1 MVEEEYP
8 FSAPFRV
15 VFRRGAREFMLT
27 SAGELAEVLMD
38 PLWPVHGPAY
48 FEACDMV
55 MAFLEGRDD
64 VSIQEVCEAFAAA
77 VDEAER
83 HSSNPI
89 EVDCDPLN

>member
-1 MVEEEYP
+1 MLI
-8 FSAPFRV
+8 SA
-15 VFRRGAREFMLT
+15 
-27 SAGELAEVLMD
+27 AGLAEVLME
-38 PLWPVHGPAY
+38 PPWPVHGPAY
-48 FEACDMV
+48 FEACNVV
-55 MAFLEGRDD
+55 MPFLEGRDD